1 MWPAGRQPLRR
12 CGMGKISVAIDG
24 PAGAGKS
31 SVARIAAERTG
42 YVYLDTGAMYRA
54 FTWAFLRART
64 DLDDAA
70 AVQRIVETTE
80 ITAERDGVFVNGT
93 DVTAS
98 IRKPAVSGHVSAVAA
113 LAPVREKL
121 VQLQRKTASTGGVI
135 LDGRDIGTV
144 VLPDA
149 ELKVFLTASI
159 ASRAKRRWLELRAKG
174 GTESLAEIEANI
186 AARDKMDSERE
197 ISPLREAADA
207 VHIDNSDMDLE
218 ETADLLCRLIKEREA

>member
-1 MWPAGRQPLRR
+1 
-12 CGMGKISVAIDG
+12 MGKISVAIDG

-31 SVARIAAERTG
+31 SVARIAAEQTG

-98 IRKPAVSGHVSAVAA
+98 IREPAVSGHVSAVAA

>member
-1 MWPAGRQPLRR
+1 
-12 CGMGKISVAIDG
+12 MGKISVAIDG

-98 IRKPAVSGHVSAVAA
+98 IREPAVSGHVSAVAA

>member
-1 MWPAGRQPLRR
+1 
-12 CGMGKISVAIDG
+12 MGKISVAIDG

-64 DLDDAA
+64 DLGEPA

-98 IRKPAVSGHVSAVAA
+98 IREPAVSGHVSAVAA

>member
-1 MWPAGRQPLRR
+1 
-12 CGMGKISVAIDG
+12 MGKISVAIDG

-64 DLDDAA
+64 DLGVAA

-98 IRKPAVSGHVSAVAA
+98 IREPAVSGHVSAVAA

>member
-1 MWPAGRQPLRR
+1 
-12 CGMGKISVAIDG
+12 MGKISVAIDG

-70 AVQRIVETTE
+70 TVQRIVETTE

-98 IRKPAVSGHVSAVAA
+98 IREPAVSGHVSAVAA

>member
-1 MWPAGRQPLRR
+1 
-12 CGMGKISVAIDG
+12 MGKISVAIDG

-54 FTWAFLRART
+54 FTWAFLRSRT

-98 IRKPAVSGHVSAVAA
+98 IREPAVSGHVSAVAA

>member
-1 MWPAGRQPLRR
+1 
-12 CGMGKISVAIDG
+12 MGKISVAIDG

-54 FTWAFLRART
+54 FTGAFLRART
-64 DLDDAA
+64 DLGDAA

-98 IRKPAVSGHVSAVAA
+98 IREPAVSGHVSAVAA

>member
-1 MWPAGRQPLRR
+1 M
-12 CGMGKISVAIDG
+12 
-24 PAGAGKS
+24 
-31 SVARIAAERTG
+31 
-42 YVYLDTGAMYRA
+42 
-54 FTWAFLRART
+54 
-64 DLDDAA
+64 
-70 AVQRIVETTE
+70 
-80 ITAERDGVFVNGT
+80 
-93 DVTAS
+93 
-98 IRKPAVSGHVSAVAA
+98 
-113 LAPVREKL
+113 
-121 VQLQRKTASTGGVI
+121 
-135 LDGRDIGTV
+135 DGRDIGTV

>member
-1 MWPAGRQPLRR
+1 
-12 CGMGKISVAIDG
+12 MGKISVAIDG

-64 DLDDAA
+64 DLGNAA

-98 IRKPAVSGHVSAVAA
+98 IREPAVSGHVSAVAA

-149 ELKVFLTASI
+149 ELKVFLTASS

>member
-1 MWPAGRQPLRR
+1 M
-12 CGMGKISVAIDG
+12 AIDG

-98 IRKPAVSGHVSAVAA
+98 IREPAVSGHVSAVAA

>member
-1 MWPAGRQPLRR
+1 
-12 CGMGKISVAIDG
+12 MGKISVAIDG

-98 IRKPAVSGHVSAVAA
+98 IREPAVSGYVSAVAA

>member
-1 MWPAGRQPLRR
+1 
-12 CGMGKISVAIDG
+12 MGKISVAIDG

-54 FTWAFLRART
+54 FTWALLRART

-98 IRKPAVSGHVSAVAA
+98 IREPAVSGHVSAVAA

>member
-1 MWPAGRQPLRR
+1 MR
-12 CGMGKISVAIDG
+12 S
-24 PAGAGKS
+24 
-31 SVARIAAERTG
+31 
-42 YVYLDTGAMYRA
+42 
-54 FTWAFLRART
+54 RT

-98 IRKPAVSGHVSAVAA
+98 IREPAVSGHVSAVAA

>member
-1 MWPAGRQPLRR
+1 
-12 CGMGKISVAIDG
+12 MGKISVAIDG

-98 IRKPAVSGHVSAVAA
+98 IREPAVSGHVSAVAA

-197 ISPLREAADA
+197 ISPLCEAADA

>member
-1 MWPAGRQPLRR
+1 
-12 CGMGKISVAIDG
+12 MGKISVAIDG

-31 SVARIAAERTG
+31 SIARIAAERTG

-98 IRKPAVSGHVSAVAA
+98 IREPAVSGHVSAVAA

>member
-1 MWPAGRQPLRR
+1 
-12 CGMGKISVAIDG
+12 MGKISVAIDG

>member
-1 MWPAGRQPLRR
+1 
-12 CGMGKISVAIDG
+12 MGKISVAIDG

-80 ITAERDGVFVNGT
+80 ITAERDGVFVDGT

-98 IRKPAVSGHVSAVAA
+98 IREPAVSGHVSAVAA